1 MTHDQA
7 LEQFNLDMSH
17 AINHADRQFAIHLL
31 AKRIGDVARAERMAD
46 AWMIQHQQTMRELAA

>member
-17 AINHADRQFAIHLL
+17 SINDADRQFAIYLL
-31 AKRIGDVARAERMAD
+31 AKRIGDAKRAERMGE
-46 AWMIQHQQTMRELAA
+46 AWLIQHCQTLRELRA